1 MVYTINAQQTEA
13 DLVQT
18 EGAADTQIQWLLDE
32 SRGAPNF
39 ALRRFIIAPGG
50 HTPRHTHNWEH
61 EVYVL
66 RGEGVLVT
74 DKDEVPLGPD
84 QAILILPNEEHQFR
98 CTGAESLEMLCI
110 VPNGPAT
117 EGH

>member
-1 MVYTINAQQTEA
+1 MYIVNAQEA
-13 DLVQT
+13 GRSAVT
-18 EGAADTQIQWLLDE
+18 SEGTKDTQIQWLLDE

-39 ALRRFIIAPGG
+39 ALRRFIVAPGG
-50 HTPRHTHNWEH
+50 HTPRHSHNWEH

-74 DKDEVPLGPD
+74 DEGELPLGPD
-84 QAILILPNEEHQFR
+84 RAILIPPNEEHQFR
-98 CTGAESLEMLCI
+98 CTGADNLEMLCI

-117 EGH
+117 AGH

>member
-1 MVYTINAQQTEA
+1 MYIVNAQEA
-13 DLVQT
+13 SRSAVT
-18 EGAADTQIQWLLDE
+18 SEGAKDTQVQWLLDQ
-32 SRGAPNF
+32 SRGAPNY

-50 HTPRHTHNWEH
+50 YTPRHTHDWEH

-74 DKDEVPLGPD
+74 DQGEAPLGPD
-84 QAILILPNEEHQFR
+84 RAILILPNEEHQFR

-117 EGH
+117 VGH

>member
-1 MVYTINAQQTEA
+1 MYIVNAQEA
-13 DLVQT
+13 SHSAVT
-18 EGAADTQIQWLLDE
+18 SEGAKDTQVQWLLDE

-50 HTPRHTHNWEH
+50 CTPRHTHDWEH

-66 RGEGVLVT
+66 RGKGVLVT
-74 DKDEVPLGPD
+74 DEGEVPLGPD
-84 QAILILPNEEHQFR
+84 RAILIPPNEEHQFR

-117 EGH
+117 TGH

>member
-13 DLVQT
+13 DLVQI

-66 RGEGVLVT
+66 CGEGVLVT
-74 DKDEVPLGPD
+74 DEGEVPLGPG
-84 QAILILPNEEHQFR
+84 QAILIPPDEEHQFR

-117 EGH
+117 AGH

>member
-1 MVYTINAQQTEA
+1 MYIVNAQEA
-13 DLVQT
+13 GRSAVT
-18 EGAADTQIQWLLDE
+18 SEGARDTQVQWLLDE

-39 ALRRFIIAPGG
+39 ALRRFSIAPGG

-74 DKDEVPLGPD
+74 DEGEVPLGPN
-84 QAILILPNEEHQFR
+84 QAILIRPDEEHQFC

-110 VPNGPAT
+110 VPHGPAT
-117 EGH
+117 TGH

>member
-1 MVYTINAQQTEA
+1 MYTVNAQEA
-13 DLVQT
+13 SCSAVT
-18 EGAADTQIQWLLDE
+18 SEGAADTQIQWLLNE

-50 HTPRHTHNWEH
+50 HTLRHTHDWEH

-66 RGEGVLVT
+66 RGKGVLVT
-74 DKDEVPLGPD
+74 DEGEVPLGPD
-84 QAILILPNEEHQFR
+84 QAILIPPNEEHQFR
-98 CTGAESLEMLCI
+98 CTGADNLEMLCI

-117 EGH
+117 AGH

>member
-1 MVYTINAQQTEA
+1 MYTVNAQEA
-13 DLVQT
+13 DRDTVTT
-18 EGAADTQIQWLLDE
+18 EGAKSTDVQWLLAPAN
-32 SRGAPNF
+32 GAPSF

-50 HTPRHTHNWEH
+50 YTPRHTHDWEH

-74 DKDEVPLGPD
+74 EQGQIPLQAD
-84 QAILILPNEEHQFR
+84 QAILVAPGESHQFR
-98 CTGAESLEMLCI
+98 CTGSASLEMLCI

-117 EGH
+117 AGH

>member
-1 MVYTINAQQTEA
+1 MYIVNAQEA
-13 DLVQT
+13 GRSAVT
-18 EGAADTQIQWLLDE
+18 NEGAKDVQVQWFLDE

-50 HTPRHTHNWEH
+50 YTPRHTHDWEH

-74 DKDEVPLGPD
+74 DECEVPLEAD

-98 CTGAESLEMLCI
+98 CTGADNLEMLCI

-117 EGH
+117 VGH

>member
-1 MVYTINAQQTEA
+1 MYVVNAQKA
-13 DLVQT
+13 DRNTVT
-18 EGAADTQIQWLLDE
+18 TAGTRDTQVQWLVDE

-39 ALRRFIIAPGG
+39 ALRRFIIAPDG
-50 HTPRHTHNWEH
+50 HTPRHTHDWEH

-74 DKDEVPLGPD
+74 DQDEVPLGPD

-117 EGH
+117 VGH